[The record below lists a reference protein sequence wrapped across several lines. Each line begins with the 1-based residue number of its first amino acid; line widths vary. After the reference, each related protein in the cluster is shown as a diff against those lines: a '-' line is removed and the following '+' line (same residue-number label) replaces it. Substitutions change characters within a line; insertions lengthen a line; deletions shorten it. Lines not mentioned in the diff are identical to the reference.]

1 MVCHNVDALMVYSRV
16 NIQGRNSEV
25 TGMEFT
31 IPRHVQIIAHR
42 VRQFVDDEVIPV
54 ESELLRTG
62 RDLNKAILQDLRA
75 KAKAAELWAPT
86 MPKAWGGMGLNIQE
100 IVPVFEAA
108 GRSMLGPLAIHCA
121 APDEGNMHLLH
132 NWANEEQTERYL
144 APLAKGETFSSFSMT
159 EPAPGA
165 GSDPR
170 MIRTRA
176 ERHGDDWVING
187 HKWLS
192 TNGEIA
198 DFFIIMAVTNP
209 DVHPYRGCTQFLAP
223 RESKGIHILRDVPV
237 MGAKDFGGHVEI
249 RYENL
254 RLPQS
259 AILGGEGEGFMLAQ
273 SRLGPAR
280 LTHCMR
286 WTGIAQRALEIA
298 TEYATTREAFGGALA
313 SHQSLQWMLADSE
326 MELKM
331 GRLLI
336 HEAAWLLAQG
346 EQARVETSIAK
357 VQVAE
362 AVGRVLDRCI
372 QICGGRGISRD
383 LPLST
388 WYEKARAFR
397 IYDGASEVHRMVVA
411 RDVIKRYGAMDK
423 PH

>member
-1 MVCHNVDALMVYSRV
+1 MD
-16 NIQGRNSEV
+16 
-25 TGMEFT
+25 FT
-31 IPRHVQIIAHR
+31 IPRHVEAIARR

-54 ESELLRTG
+54 ETELLRTSAE
-62 RDLNKAILQDLRA
+62 LNEDILQELRA
-75 KAKAAELWAPT
+75 KAKAAKLWAPT

-100 IVPVFEAA
+100 IAHVFEAA

-121 APDEGNMHLLH
+121 APDEGNMHLLR
-132 NWANEEQTERYL
+132 NWANQEQTERYL
-144 APLAKGETFSSFSMT
+144 VPLANGAAFSAFSMT

-170 MIRTRA
+170 MIQTRA
-176 ERHGDDWVING
+176 VRDGGGWVVNG
-187 HKWLS
+187 HKWLT

-198 DFFIIMAVTNP
+198 DFFIIMAVTDP
-209 DVHPYRGCTQFLAP
+209 TVHPYQGCTQFLAP
-223 RESKGIHILRDVPV
+223 RDSPGIKILRDVPV

-249 RYENL
+249 MYQDL
-254 RLPQS
+254 RLPDD
-259 AILGGEGEGFMLAQ
+259 AILGEAGQGFMLAQ

-298 TEYATTREAFGGALA
+298 TDYAAEREAFGGPLT
-313 SHQSLQWMLADSE
+313 SHQSVQWMLADSE

-336 HEAAWLLAQG
+336 QEAAWRLAQG

-357 VQVAE
+357 VQVSEIVA
-362 AVGRVLDRCI
+362 RVLDRCV
-372 QICGGRGISRD
+372 QICGGRGVSRD
-383 LPLST
+383 LPLAG

-411 RDVIKRYGAMDK
+411 RDVIKRYGALSQR
-423 PH
+423 

>member
-1 MVCHNVDALMVYSRV
+1 MD
-16 NIQGRNSEV
+16 
-25 TGMEFT
+25 FT
-31 IPRHVQIIAHR
+31 IPPHVEAIAHR
-42 VRQFVDDEVIPV
+42 LRQFVDDEVIPL
-54 ESELLRTG
+54 ETELLGTG
-62 RDLNKAILQDLRA
+62 ADLSLAMLQDLRA
-75 KAKAAELWAPT
+75 KAKAARLWAPT
-86 MPKAWGGMGLNIQE
+86 MPKDWGGMGLNIQE

-108 GRSMLGPLAIHCA
+108 GRSLLGPLAIHCA

-132 NWANEEQTERYL
+132 NWANDEQTERYL
-144 APLAKGETFSSFSMT
+144 APLAKGETFSAFSMT
-159 EPAPGA
+159 EPPPGA

-170 MIRTRA
+170 MIQTRA
-176 ERHGDDWVING
+176 VRDDGDWVING
-187 HKWLS
+187 RKWL
-192 TNGEIA
+192 TTYGEIA

-209 DVHPYRGCTQFLAP
+209 DVHPYQGTTQFLAP
-223 RESKGIHILRDVPV
+223 RDTPGIKILRDVPV

-249 RYENL
+249 LYEDV
-254 RLPQS
+254 RLPDS
-259 AILGGEGEGFMLAQ
+259 AILGGEGQGFMLAQ

-298 TEYATTREAFGGALA
+298 TEYASEREAFGGALT
-313 SHQSLQWMLADSE
+313 SHQSVQWMLADSE

-336 HEAAWLLAQG
+336 HEAAWRLAQG

-362 AVGRVLDRCI
+362 IISRVLDRCV

-411 RDVIKRYGAMDK
+411 RDVIKRYGA
-423 PH
+423 

>member
-1 MVCHNVDALMVYSRV
+1 MD
-16 NIQGRNSEV
+16 
-25 TGMEFT
+25 FT
-31 IPRHVQIIAHR
+31 IPRHVEAISHR
-42 VRQFVDDEVIPV
+42 VRQFVDEEVIPL
-54 ESELLRTG
+54 ETELLRRG
-62 RDLNKAILQDLRA
+62 DDLSIDMLQVLRS
-75 KAKAAELWAPT
+75 KAKAAQLWAPT
-86 MPKAWGGMGLNIQE
+86 MPKEWGGMGLNIQE
-100 IVPVFEAA
+100 IVPIFETA

-132 NWANEEQTERYL
+132 NWANKEQTDRYL
-144 APLAKGETFSSFSMT
+144 VPLAQGETFSAFSMT
-159 EPAPGA
+159 EPPPGA

-170 MIRTRA
+170 MIQTRA
-176 ERHGDDWVING
+176 TRDGDDWVING
-187 HKWLS
+187 HKWLT

-198 DFFIIMAVTNP
+198 DFFIIMAVTNL
-209 DVHPYRGCTQFLAP
+209 DVHPYQGCSQFLAP
-223 RESKGIHILRDVPV
+223 RDTPGIKILRDVPV

-249 RYENL
+249 IYEDV
-254 RLPQS
+254 RLPDS
-259 AILGGEGEGFMLAQ
+259 AILGGAGQGFMLAQ

-298 TEYATTREAFGGALA
+298 TDYASEREAFGGTLTG
-313 SHQSLQWMLADSE
+313 HQSVQWMLADSE

-336 HEAAWLLAQG
+336 QEAAWRLAQG

-357 VQVAE
+357 VQVSE
-362 AVGRVLDRCI
+362 IVNRVLDRCV

-411 RDVIKRYGAMDK
+411 RDVIKRYGATSQ
-423 PH
+423 H

>member
-1 MVCHNVDALMVYSRV
+1 
-16 NIQGRNSEV
+16 
-25 TGMEFT
+25 MEFT
-31 IPRHVQIIAHR
+31 IPRHVQTIAHR
-42 VRQFVDDEVIPV
+42 VRQFLDDEVIPV

-62 RDLNKAILQDLRA
+62 ADLNNVILQELRA
-75 KAKAAELWAPT
+75 KAKAAKLWAPT

-100 IVPVFEAA
+100 IVPIFEAA
-108 GRSMLGPLAIHCA
+108 GRSMLGPLATHCA

-144 APLAKGETFSSFSMT
+144 VPLAKGETFSSFSMT

-170 MIRTRA
+170 MILTRA
-176 ERHGDDWVING
+176 ERDGDEWIING

-198 DFFIIMAVTNP
+198 DFFIIMAVTDP
-209 DVHPYRGCTQFLAP
+209 DVHPYQGCTQFLAP
-223 RESKGIHILRDVPV
+223 RDTEGIHIVRDVPV

-254 RLPQS
+254 RLPGS
-259 AILGGEGEGFMLAQ
+259 AILGGVGNGFMLAQ

-298 TEYATTREAFGGALA
+298 TEYASTRKAFGGALT

-336 HEAAWLLAQG
+336 QEAAWLLAQG

-362 AVGRVLDRCI
+362 AVSRVLDRCI

-411 RDVIKRYGAMDK
+411 RDVIKRYGALDDSR
-423 PH
+423 

>member
-1 MVCHNVDALMVYSRV
+1 
-16 NIQGRNSEV
+16 
-25 TGMEFT
+25 MEFA
-31 IPRHVQIIAHR
+31 IPKHVQAIARR
-42 VRQFVDDEVIPV
+42 VRQFVDDEVIPA
-54 ESELLRTG
+54 ESELLQSG
-62 RDLNKAILQDLRA
+62 ADLSIARLQALRS
-75 KAKAAELWAPT
+75 KAKAAGLWAPT

-100 IVPVFEAA
+100 IVPIFEAA
-108 GRSMLGPLAIHCA
+108 GRSLLGPLAMHCA

-132 NWANEEQTERYL
+132 RWADGEQTEKFL
-144 APLAKGETFSSFSMT
+144 APLAKGEAFSGFSMT
-159 EPAPGA
+159 EPPPGA

-170 MIRTRA
+170 MIQTSA
-176 ERHGDDWVING
+176 KKDGDAWVIHG
-187 HKWLS
+187 HKWL
-192 TNGEIA
+192 TTQGEIA
-198 DFFIIMAVTNP
+198 DFFIIMAITNP
-209 DVHPYRGCTQFLAP
+209 DVHPYQGCTLFLAP
-223 RESKGIHILRDVPV
+223 RGAPGIHILRDVPV
-237 MGAKDFGGHVEI
+237 MGQKDFGGHVEM
-249 RYENL
+249 RYDGL
-254 RLPQS
+254 RLPES
-259 AILGGEGEGFMLAQ
+259 AILGGEGNGFMLAQ

-298 TEYATTREAFGGALA
+298 TLYAAERQAFGGALT
-313 SHQSLQWMLADSE
+313 SHQAVQWMLADSE

-336 HEAAWLLAQG
+336 YEAAWRLAQG

-362 AVGRVLDRCI
+362 IVNRVLDRCV

-411 RDVIKRYGAMDK
+411 RDVIKRYGS
-423 PH
+423 